1 MRNAE
6 PRPRRGDGLDSSGLT
21 TRRSAC
27 RQRRRLLGCVLVLG
41 EAPRGCEW
49 RPLCELGHV
58 VAEED
63 PRSDNV
69 VIVASKGGH
78 PRHPAWFHNLRSHPA
93 AEVQIGPER
102 RAVLAHI
109 ATPGERARLWPKVVE
124 AYAGFDVYQRRTER
138 ELPLVVLA
146 PR

>member
-1 MRNAE
+1 MLLLEHVGA
-6 PRPRRGDGLDSSGLT
+6 
-21 TRRSAC
+21 RSATK
-27 RQRRRLLGCVLVLG
+27 RTTPLVYVTDG
-41 EAPRGCEW
+41 
-49 RPLCELGHV
+49 
-58 VAEED
+58 
-63 PRSDNV
+63 DNV

-102 RAVLAHI
+102 RAVLGRI

-124 AYAGFDVYQRRTER
+124 AYAGFDVYQGRTER